1 MKIDNFN
8 DYTSKK
14 LEVILQNIYVG
25 VIEID
30 KEGKIISYNEKARS
44 ILGMKSGKILGKHAF
59 EVVPFL
65 NIEEYLKKEKK
76 VEKEQIEIKGKLI
89 SITKISMKQYKYLTG
104 CIVLMH
110 DDTKYNNFIEEL
122 KNKKDI
128 LELLET
134 VLEMTYD
141 GIVMVDKD
149 GYIKMISQAYA
160 EFLGVTKDEAVG
172 KHVKEVIENTRMH
185 IVAKTGIRET
195 VDFQKIGGR
204 YVIANRIPIIKD
216 GKVQGAV
223 GQLLFR
229 NLKSFDSFS
238 KRINRIEKKIK
249 QYGENLHEN
258 NIAVYSFE
266 NIIGNSEIMEKTK
279 ILAKKAA
286 LTTSNVL
293 LIGESGTGKE
303 LFAHAIH
310 KESERTYGNFVKV
323 NCAAIPAELLESEL
337 FGYEKGA
344 FTGANKE
351 GKIGKFELADGGT
364 IFLDEIGDMPL
375 DMQVKLLR
383 VIQEKEVERI
393 GADYSKSIDIRIIAA
408 TNRDLNK
415 MLKEGKFRK
424 DLYYRLNVVTIK
436 IPALRERKDDI
447 EMLINFMI
455 SKKSEKLNKYIKGI
469 APEAVE
475 YLKNY
480 SWEGNIRQLENVI
493 ERAMNI
499 VNCGEE
505 ILPKHLSEEITGES
519 IVIKEIHKLDD
530 VVNKAEKDAILNAL
544 TVCKGNKSKTA
555 KLLQISRTTLYEK
568 MTKHKI
574 LM

>member
-238 KRINRIEKKIK
+238 KKLIE
-249 QYGENLHEN
+249 
-258 NIAVYSFE
+258 
-266 NIIGNSEIMEKTK
+266 
-279 ILAKKAA
+279 
-286 LTTSNVL
+286 
-293 LIGESGTGKE
+293 
-303 LFAHAIH
+303 
-310 KESERTYGNFVKV
+310 
-323 NCAAIPAELLESEL
+323 
-337 FGYEKGA
+337 
-344 FTGANKE
+344 
-351 GKIGKFELADGGT
+351 
-364 IFLDEIGDMPL
+364 
-375 DMQVKLLR
+375 LR
-383 VIQEKEVERI
+383 K
-393 GADYSKSIDIRIIAA
+393 
-408 TNRDLNK
+408 
-415 MLKEGKFRK
+415 
-424 DLYYRLNVVTIK
+424 RLNNMVK
-436 IPALRERKDDI
+436 IYMKIIL
-447 EMLINFMI
+447 L
-455 SKKSEKLNKYIKGI
+455 YI
-469 APEAVE
+469 V
-475 YLKNY
+475 LK
-480 SWEGNIRQLENVI
+480 I
-493 ERAMNI
+493 
-499 VNCGEE
+499 
-505 ILPKHLSEEITGES
+505 
-519 IVIKEIHKLDD
+519 
-530 VVNKAEKDAILNAL
+530 
-544 TVCKGNKSKTA
+544 
-555 KLLQISRTTLYEK
+555 
-568 MTKHKI
+568 
-574 LM
+574 